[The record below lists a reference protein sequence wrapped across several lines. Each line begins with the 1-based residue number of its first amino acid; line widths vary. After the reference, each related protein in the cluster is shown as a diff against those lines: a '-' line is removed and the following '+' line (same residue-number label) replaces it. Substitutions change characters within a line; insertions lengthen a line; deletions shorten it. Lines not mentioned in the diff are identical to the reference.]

1 MMTIMIIFVVL
12 LLTSVDAFIGNAI
25 LKSNVRSLR
34 KVDMMAGE
42 FVTHFT
48 TLSVPCGRGISLRD
62 ITTDVQGIV
71 DSQGIKE
78 GVVTVL
84 SKHSTVSVCIQEFEP
99 RFVDDA
105 RQFLLKLVPPDYP
118 YLHNDLEFRVGP
130 DDWPGGDEAWREF
143 RRTQPVNAHSHLI
156 QMIVGTSESIPIS
169 EGAMQIGTYQNII
182 VVDADGVDK
191 SRTICVQVM
200 GTK

>member
-1 MMTIMIIFVVL
+1 MMMFLLLIILFTSVNAFMSNIYLKNNVRCLRNLDMMT
-12 LLTSVDAFIGNAI
+12 
-25 LKSNVRSLR
+25 
-34 KVDMMAGE
+34 GE
-42 FVTHFT
+42 FATHFT
-48 TLSVPCGRGISLRD
+48 TISVPCGRGISLRD
-62 ITTDVQGIV
+62 ITKDVKAIV
-71 DSQGIKE
+71 DSQNIKE

-130 DDWPGGDEAWREF
+130 DDWPGGDEAWRDF

-156 QMIVGTSESIPIS
+156 QMLVGTSESIPIS
-169 EGAMQIGTYQNII
+169 KGDMQIGTYQNII

-191 SRTICVQVM
+191 SRTICVQIM